1 MTHTSARALPATGRC
16 RVTVAGPLGAAATRA
31 LRSRYDRV
39 MLTTERAGSW
49 TALDL
54 DGLDQPALR
63 GLLTLLWDFGH
74 DVVAVSNQPRER
86 TS

>member
-1 MTHTSARALPATGRC
+1 MTETSARALPATGRC
-16 RVTVAGPLGAAATRA
+16 RVTVEGPLGAAATLA

-39 MLTTERAGSW
+39 ILTTRRAGRR
-49 TALDL
+49 TVLDL

-63 GLLTLLWDFGH
+63 GLLMLLWDFGH

>member
-1 MTHTSARALPATGRC
+1 VTARC

-31 LRSRYDRV
+31 IRAQYDRV
-39 MLTTERAGSW
+39 TLSTQRTNRE
-49 TALDL
+49 TVLDL

-63 GLLTLLWDFGH
+63 GLLILLWDFGH
-74 DVVAVSNQPRER
+74 DVVAVSHQPKER